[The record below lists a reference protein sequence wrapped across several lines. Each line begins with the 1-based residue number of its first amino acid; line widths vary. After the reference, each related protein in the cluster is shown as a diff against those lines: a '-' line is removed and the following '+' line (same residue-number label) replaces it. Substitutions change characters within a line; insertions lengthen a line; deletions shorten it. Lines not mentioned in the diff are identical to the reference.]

1 MLYYGLIFLPKNGRF
16 EGVHPHCDNPA
27 MSLHEAIATS
37 SDKLRTLTRSR
48 DIGVLSTG
56 KVGSTHWDHDPKDP
70 RLRQDQTHK
79 RHKPLLPE
87 VPILLQLQFAKDQ
100 LSIFHKGTSHM
111 LQRPFEILCAVAI
124 SKLNQLNI
132 SNINSTRPLW
142 VTYFGIFGCLQLAA
156 ACRHHRPAG
165 RFGRDGC

>member
-27 MSLHEAIATS
+27 MSLHEAITTS

-56 KVGSTHWDHDPKDP
+56 RVGSTHWDQYPKTLGCP
-70 RLRQDQTHK
+70 RT
-79 RHKPLLPE
+79 KPINPSFLKFLYCCNFNLLKISFQSFTR
-87 VPILLQLQFAKDQ
+87 VLATCCRDYSK
-100 LSIFHKGTSHM
+100 
-111 LQRPFEILCAVAI
+111 ILCAVAI

-132 SNINSTRPLW
+132 SNINSARPLW
-142 VTYFGIFGCLQLAA
+142 VTYFGIFGCLQLAT
-156 ACRHHRPAG
+156 ACRHHGPAG
-165 RFGRDGC
+165 WFGRDGR